1 VVEIHQM
8 DQMEQLIDLEATE
21 CLDSEGKVIVLQ
33 NPCVTD
39 EFRPSISILN
49 TIEGDCK
56 YEDYLLEPSDGV
68 VTLENVHEF
77 GEIESDT
84 LELFEQPVSPENPL
98 SISYLNIPTIKGN
111 FDGLKNVRFTDDQAE
126 IKASDASDA
135 NIQHLKRSRKSNVVT
150 YVLEEK
156 YTGWLTCAILHS
168 APEYLHLPVTN
179 FSSPRRTPFE
189 VVEIENGAR
198 RAIYQDVTIKDVNAH
213 AASIYLDN
221 EDRFYLKFSVLS
233 TDRKNDGNTKEGKQ
247 WIFFVGPATEDA
259 MGQIPDSLYDK
270 GQANNIQVM
279 AELRDPERPKKN
291 KRENCASIPL
301 PDDGTECP
309 LKKMKK
315 LAVSGYSKIVQKM
328 TQDQLETEI
337 QKWKDLL

>member
-1 VVEIHQM
+1 MPRFRRQVFYQNTKIILSPNLFVSIFP
-8 DQMEQLIDLEATE
+8 
-21 CLDSEGKVIVLQ
+21 GKVIVLQ

-39 EFRPSISILN
+39 EFSPSISILN

-111 FDGLKNVRFTDDQAE
+111 FDGLKNVRFTGTLILNYCLQILSNLVFITDDQAE

-156 YTGWLTCAILHS
+156 YTGWLTLAILHS

-189 VVEIENGAR
+189 VVEIENGTRKAV
-198 RAIYQDVTIKDVNAH
+198 YQDVTIKDVNAH

-233 TDRKNDGNTKEGKQ
+233 TDRKSKPF
-247 WIFFVGPATEDA
+247 W
-259 MGQIPDSLYDK
+259 S
-270 GQANNIQVM
+270 
-279 AELRDPERPKKN
+279 
-291 KRENCASIPL
+291 SI
-301 PDDGTECP
+301 
-309 LKKMKK
+309 LKLMK
-315 LAVSGYSKIVQKM
+315 
-328 TQDQLETEI
+328 
-337 QKWKDLL
+337 